1 MKKHTKWLGGAAVL
15 ATFTLALTACGGG
28 SGDGGNGG
36 GEGEAQTIEGAD
48 YNPVDRADMQQGGT
62 VVRAISE
69 LTPQMNAMQQDG
81 SVDTQTVW
89 SWYNPQ
95 IILSTPEGESY
106 PNPAYIS
113 DKTVEEV
120 DGNTVLTLTFTDEAE
135 FNDGTPMDWKT
146 IENTWIA
153 NRGEGDYQPNSTEGY
168 RNIASVE
175 QGETEK
181 QAVITFD
188 GTFAW
193 VDALFFN
200 VVHPSI
206 DSAEKFNEAYL
217 EEPNAELGA
226 GPYKIG
232 EYDRNGGV
240 VTFVPNEKWWGDEP
254 LLDEVTFRVME
265 DTAAMNA
272 FRAGEID
279 MVGTATKDRLEQV
292 ADMEGV
298 TTYRA
303 ARTASALLQ
312 LNAERP
318 QFEDLETRQ
327 ALLMAIDR
335 EQLKEIGW
343 NGLNY
348 TEEPAGSFLLFPFQE
363 GYSDA
368 LAESGWEFNA
378 DEANS
383 ILDEAGWEMGD
394 DGIRERDGV
403 RFEGRLPLFGDDP
416 TQEAQYRAI
425 QQQLKAVGFDLEID
439 KRASNEFS
447 TVLTEKDWDLSLLAF
462 SSSDAYGVM
471 WMCQI
476 YCQDSGLN
484 LSATM
489 DETFDERIHEVEAM
503 ATPEEQIEAGMKLE
517 AELMSESWGILPLW
531 AGPSII
537 TAKDGLANLSP
548 EPYTGLDLFGVQP
561 VENFGWAAE

>member
-1 MKKHTKWLGGAAVL
+1 
-15 ATFTLALTACGGG
+15 
-28 SGDGGNGG
+28 
-36 GEGEAQTIEGAD
+36 
-48 YNPVDRADMQQGGT
+48 
-62 VVRAISE
+62 
-69 LTPQMNAMQQDG
+69 
-81 SVDTQTVW
+81 
-89 SWYNPQ
+89 
-95 IILSTPEGESY
+95 
-106 PNPAYIS
+106 
-113 DKTVEEV
+113 
-120 DGNTVLTLTFTDEAE
+120 
-135 FNDGTPMDWKT
+135 
-146 IENTWIA
+146 
-153 NRGEGDYQPNSTEGY
+153 
-168 RNIASVE
+168 
-175 QGETEK
+175 
-181 QAVITFD
+181 
-188 GTFAW
+188 
-193 VDALFFN
+193 
-200 VVHPSI
+200 
-206 DSAEKFNEAYL
+206 
-217 EEPNAELGA
+217 

-254 LLDEVTFRVME
+254 MLDEVTFRVME

-303 ARTASALLQ
+303 SRTASPLLQ

-348 TEEPAGSFLLFPFQE
+348 TEEPAGSFALFPFQE

-517 AELMSESWGILPLW
+517 AELM
-531 AGPSII
+531 
-537 TAKDGLANLSP
+537 
-548 EPYTGLDLFGVQP
+548 
-561 VENFGWAAE
+561 

>member
-1 MKKHTKWLGGAAVL
+1 
-15 ATFTLALTACGGG
+15 
-28 SGDGGNGG
+28 
-36 GEGEAQTIEGAD
+36 
-48 YNPVDRADMQQGGT
+48 DMQQGGT
-62 VVRAISE
+62 VVRAIKE

-217 EEPNAELGA
+217 EEPNADLGA

-254 LLDEVTFRVME
+254 MLDEVTFRVME

>member
-69 LTPQMNAMQQDG
+69 LTPQMNAMHGDG

-217 EEPNAELGA
+217 EEPNADLGA

-232 EYDRNGGV
+232 DYDRNGGV

-254 LLDEVTFRVME
+254 MLDEVTFRVME

-318 QFEDLETRQ
+318 QFEDLETRE

-416 TQEAQYRAI
+416 TQEAQYRAL